1 MGIVNQ
7 EASDAKR
14 FINETLTPSKQDIS
28 INQMKHCSALS
39 PLKSCFSNRI
49 HYSTRKVS
57 DNNFETPNKT
67 PLSFVNGGAN
77 SHYKINNMSPSP
89 SVVS

>member
-14 FINETLTPSKQDIS
+14 FINETLTPSKQDKF
-28 INQMKHCSALS
+28 INQVKHCSALS
-39 PLKSCFSNRI
+39 PLKTCLSNRI

-57 DNNFETPNKT
+57 DNNFETPSKT
-67 PLSFVNGGAN
+67 LLNYVNGAN
-77 SHYKINNMSPSP
+77 SNYKIDNLSPSP